1 MPSESPAPSRA
12 ELARELLRYKM
23 MEYSEDM
30 FCATWLGNLESLLWT
45 EAERVN
51 PEPSQEYT
59 VAFSRECRVLGEIA
73 GGWWVYEDKTCPRDR
88 GPVFIS
94 MERWLE
100 ILSERPPN
108 PPT

>member
-30 FCATWLGNLESLLWT
+30 YCATWLGNLERLLWI

-51 PEPSQEYT
+51 PAPNQQHT
-59 VAFSRECRVLGEIA
+59 VSFSRECRVLGEIA
-73 GGWWVYEDKTCPRDR
+73 GGWWVYEDKTCPSER

-100 ILSERPPN
+100 ILCERSPDSPP
-108 PPT
+108 